1 MTISQAAAWTAL
13 AFFPVMM
20 VFAGLMDVMTMK
32 IRNRLV
38 VGLVLGYAVLAPLA
52 GIALDEMG
60 LSLALAGG
68 VFLAGF
74 TLFSMGWI
82 GGGDA
87 KLATATVLWLGAA
100 HVVPY
105 LVYTALFGGAL
116 TLSVLVF
123 RQVEL
128 PEYQEG
134 GWNVPEWAERLHSPQ
149 AGVPYGAAMASA
161 ALMVFPHTPWMAAI
175 I

>member
-38 VGLVLGYAVLAPLA
+38 VGLVFGYAVLAPLA
-52 GIALDEMG
+52 GIAFDEMG

-100 HVVPY
+100 HVLPY
-105 LVYTALFGGAL
+105 LVYTALLGGAL
-116 TLSVLVF
+116 TLAVLVF

-128 PEYQEG
+128 RA

-149 AGVPYGAAMASA
+149 AGVPYGAAMAPA
-161 ALMVFPHTPWMAAI
+161 ALMVFPQTPWVTAI
-175 I
+175 L

>member
-1 MTISQAAAWTAL
+1 MTISQTAAWIAL

-38 VGLVLGYAVLAPLA
+38 AALFLGYALLAPLA
-52 GIALDEMG
+52 GIAFDEMG

-87 KLATATVLWLGAA
+87 KLASATVLWLGAA
-100 HVVPY
+100 HVLPW
-105 LVYTALFGGAL
+105 LVYTALIGGVL
-116 TLSVLVF
+116 TLAVLVF

-128 PEYQEG
+128 PVR
-134 GWNVPEWAERLHSPQ
+134 WNVPEWAERLHAPQ
-149 AGVPYGAAMASA
+149 AGVPYGAAMAPA
-161 ALMVFPHTPWMAAI
+161 ALMMFPHTAWLAAI
-175 I
+175 L

>member
-1 MTISQAAAWTAL
+1 MTISQTAAWAAL
-13 AFFPVMM
+13 ALFPVMM

-38 VGLVLGYAVLAPLA
+38 LGLVLGYAVLAPLA

-87 KLATATVLWLGAA
+87 KLASATVLWLGEA
-100 HVVPY
+100 HVLPY
-105 LVYTALFGGAL
+105 LVYTALIGGVL
-116 TLSVLVF
+116 TLVVLVF

-128 PEYQEG
+128 PVR
-134 GWNVPEWAERLHSPQ
+134 WTVPEWAERLHSPQ
-149 AGVPYGAAMASA
+149 AGVPYGAAMAPA
-161 ALMVFPHTPWMAAI
+161 ALMVFPHTAWMAATL
-175 I
+175 

>member
-1 MTISQAAAWTAL
+1 MTISQTAAWAAL

-20 VFAGLMDVMTMK
+20 VFAGLMDVVTMK
-32 IRNRLV
+32 IRNNLV
-38 VGLVLGYAVLAPLA
+38 VWLVLGYAVLAPLA

-105 LVYTALFGGAL
+105 LVYTALLGGVL
-116 TLSVLVF
+116 TLAVLVF
-123 RQVEL
+123 RRVEL
-128 PEYQEG
+128 RA
-134 GWNVPEWAERLHSPQ
+134 GWNLPDWAERLHSPQ
-149 AGVPYGAAMASA
+149 AGVPYGAAMAPA
-161 ALMVFPHTPWMAAI
+161 ALMVFPHTAWMAAI
-175 I
+175 L

>member
-1 MTISQAAAWTAL
+1 MTISQTAGWAAL
-13 AFFPVMM
+13 ALFPVMM

-38 VGLVLGYAVLAPLA
+38 LGLVLGYAVLAPLA

-87 KLATATVLWLGAA
+87 KLASATVLWLGAA
-100 HVVPY
+100 HVLPY
-105 LVYTALFGGAL
+105 LVYTALIGGVL
-116 TLSVLVF
+116 TLVVLVF

-128 PEYQEG
+128 PVR
-134 GWNVPEWAERLHSPQ
+134 WTVPEWAERLHSPQ
-149 AGVPYGAAMASA
+149 AGVPYGAAMAPA
-161 ALMVFPHTPWMAAI
+161 ALMVFPHTAWMAATL
-175 I
+175 

>member
-1 MTISQAAAWTAL
+1 MTISQTAAWTAL
-13 AFFPVMM
+13 AFFPIMM

-52 GIALDEMG
+52 GIALDDMG

-87 KLATATVLWLGAA
+87 KLASATVLWLGAA
-100 HVVPY
+100 HVLPY
-105 LVYTALFGGAL
+105 LVYTALLGGAL
-116 TLSVLVF
+116 TLAVLVF

-128 PEYQEG
+128 PVR
-134 GWNVPEWAERLHSPQ
+134 WNVPEWAERLHSPQ
-149 AGVPYGAAMASA
+149 AGVPYGAAMAPA

-175 I
+175 L

>member
-1 MTISQAAAWTAL
+1 MTLSQTAAWAAL
-13 AFFPVMM
+13 AYFPVMM

-38 VGLVLGYAVLAPLA
+38 VGLILGYAVLAPLA
-52 GIALDEMG
+52 GITLDEMG

-87 KLATATVLWLGAA
+87 KLATATVLWLGVA
-100 HVVPY
+100 HALPY
-105 LVYTALFGGAL
+105 LVYTALLGGVL
-116 TLSVLVF
+116 TLAVLVF
-123 RQVEL
+123 RRVKL
-128 PEYQEG
+128 PA
-134 GWNVPEWAERLHSPQ
+134 GWRVPEWLERLHSPQ
-149 AGVPYGAAMASA
+149 AGVPYGAAMAPA
-161 ALMVFPHTPWMAAI
+161 ALMVFPHTPWMAALL
-175 I
+175 

>member
-13 AFFPVMM
+13 AYFPIMM
-20 VFAGLMDVMTMK
+20 VFAGLMDIMTMT

-38 VGLVLGYAVLAPLA
+38 VGLFLGYALLAPLA

-87 KLATATVLWLGAA
+87 KLASATVLWLGAA
-100 HVVPY
+100 HVLPY
-105 LVYTALFGGAL
+105 LVYTALLGGVI
-116 TLSVLVF
+116 TLAVLVF

-128 PEYQEG
+128 PVR
-134 GWNVPEWAERLHSPQ
+134 WNVPEWAERLHAPQ
-149 AGVPYGAAMASA
+149 AGVPYGAAMAPA

-175 I
+175 L

>member
-1 MTISQAAAWTAL
+1 MTISQAAAWIAL

-20 VFAGLMDVMTMK
+20 VFAGLMDVLTMK

-38 VGLVLGYAVLAPLA
+38 AGLVVGYAVLAPLA
-52 GIALDEMG
+52 GIALGEMG
-60 LSLALAGG
+60 VSLALAGG

-105 LVYTALFGGAL
+105 LVYTALLGGAL
-116 TLSVLVF
+116 TLAVLAF
-123 RQVEL
+123 RRVEL
-128 PEYQEG
+128 RA
-134 GWNVPEWAERLHSPQ
+134 GWNVPEWALRLHSPQ
-149 AGVPYGAAMASA
+149 AGVPYGAAMAPA
-161 ALMVFPHTPWMAAI
+161 ALMVFPHTPWVTAI
-175 I
+175 L

>member
-1 MTISQAAAWTAL
+1 MTISQTAAWAAL
-13 AFFPVMM
+13 AFFPIMM

-38 VGLVLGYAVLAPLA
+38 GALFLGYAVLAPLA
-52 GIALDEMG
+52 GIALDDMG

-87 KLATATVLWLGAA
+87 KLASATVLWLGAA
-100 HVVPY
+100 HVLPY
-105 LVYTALFGGAL
+105 LVYTALLGGAL
-116 TLSVLVF
+116 TLAVLVF

-128 PEYQEG
+128 PVN
-134 GWNVPEWAERLHSPQ
+134 WNVPAWAERLHSPQ
-149 AGVPYGAAMASA
+149 AGVPYGAAMAPA

-175 I
+175 L

>member
-1 MTISQAAAWTAL
+1 MTISQAAAWAAL

-20 VFAGLMDVMTMK
+20 VFAGLMDVITMT

-38 VGLVLGYAVLAPLA
+38 AGLILGYAVLAPLA
-52 GIALDEMG
+52 GIALDEIG
-60 LSLALAGG
+60 LSLVLAGG

-100 HVVPY
+100 HIVPY

-116 TLSVLVF
+116 TLAVLAF
-123 RQVEL
+123 RQVAL
-128 PEYQEG
+128 PG
-134 GWNVPEWAERLHSPQ
+134 RWNVPEWARRLHSPQ
-149 AGVPYGAAMASA
+149 AGIPYGAAMAPA
-161 ALMVFPHTPWMAAI
+161 ALMVFPHTPWLAAI
-175 I
+175 L